1 MNFNWFK
8 NKKFTVIAA
17 VLSAMLA
24 AGTLAGCSNVSKSD
38 FDALEKRVEALE
50 KGTDSESGNKNSFET
65 NKSGKSTASPKT
77 SSKPSSDNGEFDSEN
92 VSKEIDVKEYD
103 YIDADDNKF
112 SFFIFDNTSNFDVN
126 AKIEIV
132 CKDADDNVLQES
144 EKKVPGLSKGESS
157 FASFAVDKDTETIV
171 RTVYYEKYKDKDTS
185 IGDISAKA
193 IRAQGGA
200 NITIRNSGS
209 SEAEDIKY
217 LTLFFSGDD
226 LVGFDSDKVPDIE
239 ASSSETIASICYEEF
254 DSPKVYVAIDNE

>member
-1 MNFNWFK
+1 MNFNWLK

-50 KGTDSESGNKNSFET
+50 KGTDNESGDKNSSET

-92 VSKEIDVKEYD
+92 VSKAIDVQEYD

-126 AKIEIV
+126 ARIEIV
-132 CKDADDNVLQES
+132 CKDADDKVLQES
-144 EKKVPGLSKGESS
+144 EKKFPDYQKARVHSPVLRSTKTPKQLSEQCIMKNIKG
-157 FASFAVDKDTETIV
+157 K
-171 RTVYYEKYKDKDTS
+171 TS
-185 IGDISAKA
+185 QSA
-193 IRAQGGA
+193 IYPL
-200 NITIRNSGS
+200 
-209 SEAEDIKY
+209 E
-217 LTLFFSGDD
+217 L
-226 LVGFDSDKVPDIE
+226 
-239 ASSSETIASICYEEF
+239 
-254 DSPKVYVAIDNE
+254 